1 MADHCT
7 NATAAQP
14 GEMATPAGET
24 RRPGCAW
31 GPKNASRCAENE
43 GQEVKR
49 HKEKLLSCDIGPYF
63 KSPVVC
69 LEKLVIFIT
78 LRDGKCLIVLI
89 SILVN

>member
-1 MADHCT
+1 MQLQSGRVRWPPTQGNQEDQDVPGAQRAQAGVLRMRARRS
-7 NATAAQP
+7 NTA
-14 GEMATPAGET
+14 
-24 RRPGCAW
+24 
-31 GPKNASRCAENE
+31 KNP
-43 GQEVKR
+43 
-49 HKEKLLSCDIGPYF
+49 LLSCDISPYF